1 MSVEPE
7 CPCLTLGYEVVTLGS
22 VMGWV
27 VSPINHML
35 KSQPQS
41 LQKSA
46 IWRWSLQRSKLNEV
60 INVDSNPI
68 VKVSLQEECIWTE
81 MHAERSCEDTGRRQ
95 PLQAR
100 RESVKEI
107 NLTGTLI
114 SDFCPPEL

>member
-46 IWRWSLQRSKLNEV
+46 IWRWSL
-60 INVDSNPI
+60 
-68 VKVSLQEECIWTE
+68 
-81 MHAERSCEDTGRRQ
+81 
-95 PLQAR
+95 
-100 RESVKEI
+100 
-107 NLTGTLI
+107 
-114 SDFCPPEL
+114 

>member
-41 LQKSA
+41 LQ
-46 IWRWSLQRSKLNEV
+46 SLPFGDGVFREV
-60 INVDSNPI
+60 N
-68 VKVSLQEECIWTE
+68 
-81 MHAERSCEDTGRRQ
+81 
-95 PLQAR
+95 
-100 RESVKEI
+100 
-107 NLTGTLI
+107 
-114 SDFCPPEL
+114 

>member
-46 IWRWSLQRSKLNEV
+46 IWSRGCYLTL
-60 INVDSNPI
+60 
-68 VKVSLQEECIWTE
+68 CIR
-81 MHAERSCEDTGRRQ
+81 HSCNMEAATPFATSFG
-95 PLQAR
+95 
-100 RESVKEI
+100 
-107 NLTGTLI
+107 
-114 SDFCPPEL
+114 